1 MVSAFLTFHSNRK
14 RENRIHPRDEWQ
26 EMKTRVGV
34 IFGGRSGEHEI
45 SIRSA
50 KTVIEN
56 IDGDKY
62 DVVPIA
68 IMSDGRWLT
77 PAESVKQFPEHTQR
91 VFHDNLGEASDSII
105 ALSGDTPPRGLTILN
120 GEGGTMP
127 LDVIFPVLHGTY
139 GEDGTIQGLCEMADL
154 PYVGCGVLAS
164 ACGMDKAFMKTLFR
178 DADLPICKYVWFL
191 RGEWEASRES
201 VIRQVETKLGFPCF
215 VKPANLGSS
224 VGISKATDAETLA
237 AAIELA
243 AEYDR
248 KIIVEEALEM
258 REIECAVIGN
268 DNPIASMPG
277 EYLIGDAS
285 KKFLDYTE
293 KYSGT
298 GNNEFVVPAPVS
310 DELSNKIRQMAVT
323 AFKAIDGSGLARV
336 DFFLRNDTGAL
347 LVNEINTMPGLTD
360 ASGFPKM
367 WTGTGKA
374 IPQIIDELIQLA
386 IERHEDKKK
395 NKTSR

>member
-1 MVSAFLTFHSNRK
+1 
-14 RENRIHPRDEWQ
+14 
-26 EMKTRVGV
+26 MKKRVGV

-56 IDGDKY
+56 IDSDKY
-62 DVVPIA
+62 EVVPIA
-68 IMSDGRWLT
+68 IASDGRWLS
-77 PAESVKQFPEHTQR
+77 PAESLKQFPVHTQN
-91 VFHDNLGEASDSII
+91 VFRDSQGDASASNIT
-105 ALSGDTPPRGLTILN
+105 LSGDTPPGGLTVLD
-120 GEGGTMP
+120 GSGGTMP

-139 GEDGTIQGLCEMADL
+139 GEDGTIQGLFEMADL

-164 ACGMDKAFMKTLFR
+164 SCGMDKAFMKTLFR
-178 DADLPICKYVWFL
+178 DAGLPICDYVWFL
-191 RGEWEASRES
+191 RNEWENNRDE
-201 VIRQVETKLGFPCF
+201 VLRQVGAKLGYPCF

-224 VGISKATDAETLA
+224 VGVSRATDAASLA
-237 AAIELA
+237 GAIDLA

-248 KIIVEEALEM
+248 KIIVEEGLEM

-268 DNPIASMPG
+268 ENPKASLPG
-277 EYLIGDAS
+277 EYLIRDDN

-293 KYSGT
+293 KYLGT

-310 DELSNKIRQMAVT
+310 DELSDKIRQMAIK

-336 DFFLRNDTGAL
+336 DFFLRKGSGAL
-347 LVNEINTMPGLTD
+347 LVNEINTIPGLTD

-367 WTGTGKA
+367 WAGTGMSF
-374 IPQIIDELIQLA
+374 PEVIDELIRLA
-386 IERHEDKKK
+386 IERHTDKIR
-395 NKTSR
+395 NKTSRT